1 MINARPPAPAA
12 TSTGTAADTGRR
24 RVAAIY
30 GGTAFQHRTLN
41 EPKYRRHIDELI
53 YLLDLP
59 NVDLTQFDVVI
70 VPDRMHHAR
79 LEEHRDQIVAYLEQ
93 GGTVIAFGEQ
103 PRAWLPGIR
112 WEHRPTNFWWWLE
125 PNPRSGLVLTRP
137 EHSLF
142 RYITLEDA
150 TWHQHGVFWPP
161 EGVETLITLEDGGV
175 VLYVDRVST
184 AGTLIVTC
192 LDPIAHF
199 GSYFMP
205 ATERFLD
212 GFLPWVSEELLGR
225 PKTEP

>member
-1 MINARPPAPAA
+1 MTGPGRPK
-12 TSTGTAADTGRR
+12 RL
-24 RVAAIY
+24 AAIY
-30 GGTAFQHRTLN
+30 GGTAFQYRTLN
-41 EPKYRRHIDELI
+41 EPKYRRHIDEII

-59 NVDLTQFDVVI
+59 EVDLTSFDVLI
-70 VPDRMHHAR
+70 IPDRMHHER
-79 LEEHRDQIVAYLEQ
+79 LEANKDQIVGYLEQ

-125 PNPRSGLVLTRP
+125 PNAKSGLVLTKP

-142 RYITLEDA
+142 QYITLDDA

-161 EGVETLITLEDGGV
+161 DGVETLITLEDGGV
-175 VLYVDRVST
+175 VFYVDRMST
-184 AGTLIVTC
+184 SGTLIVTC

-212 GFLPWVSEELLGR
+212 GFLPWVSRELLGR
-225 PKTEP
+225 P